1 MKTPQ
6 TIAVLGLGHLG
17 SAIAIRLAEQDQ
29 RVIGWTRSGRTAG
42 SAETVGEPSV
52 AVEKADVVLLCLFD
66 GSACLE
72 VLDQV
77 RDSVRPDAVV
87 LNTSTIAP
95 DEAAEL
101 AREFGPQYVHAPI
114 LGSVGAVATGA
125 ARILAAGDAEAF
137 DAVQPVLEA
146 LGAVLRIADAAT
158 AASLKLVANASL
170 AGAVLALRDALQQA
184 EALGLAR
191 NEALDVLE
199 LGQLGGLVARKR
211 GFLAEP
217 PTASAT
223 AEAEF
228 TIGALAKDTALLA
241 AASGKPLSAAAELAD
256 AARLSD
262 AASASEADIALAVTT
277 PAVDDAVLA
286 PLHAYIRGHAT
297 GDARH
302 FRDAFLPTA
311 HVEGIRDGGFVS
323 WPLDDYCALF
333 TGHPAPDEATRTRRI
348 DSVRVHGTVASA
360 SMTLDH
366 GADTFTDIFLLVRG
380 EGGWRIANKAYDRR
394 G

>member
-6 TIAVLGLGHLG
+6 TVAVLGLGHLG
-17 SAIAIRLAEQDQ
+17 SAIAIRLAEQDR

-42 SAETVGEPSV
+42 SVETVGESSV

-66 GSACLE
+66 GPACLD

-77 RDSVRPDAVV
+77 RESVRPDAVV

-101 AREFGPQYVHAPI
+101 ARQFGPRYVHAPI
-114 LGSVGAVATGA
+114 LGSVGAIATGA
-125 ARILAAGDAEAF
+125 ARILAAGDAEVF
-137 DAVQPVLEA
+137 DVVRPVLEA
-146 LGAVLRIADAAT
+146 LGGVLRIADAAT
-158 AASLKLVANASL
+158 AAALKLVANASL

-211 GFLAEP
+211 GFLSEP

-241 AASGKPLSAAAELAD
+241 AASGKPLPAAAE
-256 AARLSD
+256 LSD
-262 AASASEADIALAVTT
+262 AASSAGADITIAVAT
-277 PAVDDAVLA
+277 PAVDDAVLV

-297 GDARH
+297 GDPRH
-302 FRDAFLPTA
+302 FRDAFLATA
-311 HVEGIRDGGFVS
+311 HVEGIRDGAFVS

-360 SMTLDH
+360 SMTLHH

-380 EGGWRIANKAYDRR
+380 EGGWRIANKAYHRH